1 MILIGG
7 DFLSHLVEQGTFSA
21 KVVLNAK
28 GAIFFP
34 VSEEHR
40 NQKTEGISYEDN
52 YKGNALAAMLAP
64 GKIEIRYHKGFTDQ
78 AVAGIIGAV
87 LAHPDLAFM
96 KGWRVTYQGRPLSA
110 P

>member
-1 MILIGG
+1 M
-7 DFLSHLVEQGTFSA
+7 LSLMEKDHFSA
-21 KVVLNAK
+21 KMVFNDS
-28 GAIFFP
+28 GAIFFR
-34 VSEEHR
+34 V
-40 NQKTEGISYEDN
+40 NQQHCYQKAEGISYEDN